1 MSAEGAP
8 ARTGDIIADRF
19 AIEAKVASG
28 GTSVVYSAQDLQSGL
43 PVVLKLLDRQG
54 DATGDYFLR
63 EADLLA
69 DMIHPS
75 TLAEIHRRGMV
86 HRDLKLSKLSS
97 RVGTG
102 YPTRLGRTDL
112 APAGLAQAAA
122 GIAQEVAR
130 ASDRHPD
137 VAPAVGRVLA
147 ALGGGRQARRGRRDR
162 PRGLPPSESR
172 RRRGPRLLPVR
183 GEPGPAAGRRR
194 PRAHAAAR

>member
-28 GTSVVYSAQDLQSGL
+28 GTRVVYSAQDLQSGL

-86 HRDLKLSKLSS
+86 HRDFKPSKLSS
-97 RVGTG
+97 RACSLPG
-102 YPTRLGRTDL
+102 
-112 APAGLAQAAA
+112 
-122 GIAQEVAR
+122 
-130 ASDRHPD
+130 HPH
-137 VAPAVGRVLA
+137 
-147 ALGGGRQARRGRRDR
+147 ARRWRR
-162 PRGLPPSESR
+162 SR
-172 RRRGPRLLPVR
+172 
-183 GEPGPAAGRRR
+183 
-194 PRAHAAAR
+194 